1 MGYDAPEPRVTVET
15 VERLRLTFLQFDAPT
30 LRP

>member
-1 MGYDAPEPRVTVET
+1 MGYDAPEPRVTVEN
-15 VERLRLTFLQFDAPT
+15 VERLTFLQFDAPT